1 MSRFP
6 ATRSRNLPTRFSI
19 AMAIAIAF
27 AIGGLPPLPAM
38 AAPCDPPITNPIP
51 CENSK
56 PGTPSSQWNVS
67 GSGDQSIQGFATDLS
82 VNIGQTQFFK
92 VNTPASD
99 YRLEIY
105 RMGYYGGM
113 GARLIA
119 TAQPSVPLPQSQ
131 PSCLFDPPTKLVD
144 CGNWEVSASWA
155 IPSNAVS
162 GIYFAKL
169 VREDGSA
176 GASHVFFVVRDD
188 AGASEILFQTS
199 DPTWQAYNRYGGYS
213 FYYPKIPSRAVK
225 VSYNRPFLTRDC
237 CAADF
242 VFNAEYPMVRWLEA
256 NGYDVSYFTGIDSAR
271 YGNLLPNHELFLSV
285 GHDEYW
291 SGEQRANVEAA
302 RDAGVNLAFFSGNEV
317 FWKTRWEPS
326 MGSSTPHRTLVS
338 YKETFE
344 NNPIDPAD
352 PPTWTGTWRDRRFS
366 PPADGGRPENS
377 LTGTLFM
384 VNGPQADSIEVPAAD
399 GKMRF
404 WRNTSIANLSPG
416 QTATL
421 PKGTLGYEWDVDQDN
436 GSRPAGLFDLSTTT
450 RQLANKYLQNY
461 GTSYGPGTAVHSLTL
476 YRASSGAL
484 VFGAGTVQW
493 PWGLDSNHDRGNLA
507 PDIRMQ
513 QATLNLFADMGVQP
527 STIQSGLVP
536 AAASTDQQAP
546 TSVIQ
551 SPSPGSTVQGGTPI
565 TVSGIAS
572 DAGSGVVGGVEVST
586 DGGQTWHP
594 AAGRTNWTYTWT
606 PQAPGLTM
614 ILSRAVDDSAHLES
628 PSPGVQVTVQPRA
641 CPCSVWS
648 DSTTPTVPSVADT
661 RAVSLGVRFRPLVDG
676 FVTGIRFYKG
686 SGNTGTHVGHL
697 WTNSGTQLG
706 TVTFSGETSSGWQ
719 QAQFSSPI
727 PVTAGTMY
735 VASYHAPSGHYAEDQ
750 NYFATSGVLN
760 WPLEATPDFLP
771 GRNAVYKYGPDQ
783 FPTKGSGS
791 SNNFWVDIAFQQAA
805 QDTQPPT
812 VTGRTPAP
820 GATGVATTTTVT
832 ATFNESVQP
841 GSITFEL
848 RDPQNALV
856 PATVTYDGPTRT
868 ARLTPSSPLAASTIY
883 TASVRATDLAG
894 NQMPSPVTWSF
905 TTALADTQPPT
916 VTGRTPAPEATGVAT
931 TTTAT
936 ATFNESVQPGSIT
949 FELRDPQN
957 TLVLATVTYDDPSRT
972 ARLTPSSPLTA
983 STTYTASVR
992 ATDLVGNQM
1001 PNPVTWSF
1009 TTGTAPPPGTC
1020 PCSIWEAS
1028 VTPVTASVNDAQPV
1042 ELGVRFRSSQD
1053 GYIRGIRFYKGPA
1066 NTGSHVGNLWT
1077 STGALLATVTFS
1089 GETATGWQEA
1099 LFSSPVQVTAGTVY
1113 VASYH
1118 TDVGRY
1124 AEDRGYFTTSGVLN
1138 GPLEALASSDGGNGV
1153 FVYGGSAFPSKT
1165 SRNGNNYWVDVVFT
1179 TTP

>member
-1 MSRFP
+1 MHRRAS
-6 ATRSRNLPTRFSI
+6 TRSRPFTKR
-19 AMAIAIAF
+19 AISVLLMVAF
-27 AIGGLPPLPAM
+27 AVGGLPASPAA
-38 AAPCDPPITNPIP
+38 AAPCDPPVTNPIP

-56 PGTPSSQWNVS
+56 PGTPSAVWDIS
-67 GSGDQSIQGFATDLS
+67 GAGDSSIQGFATDIS
-82 VNIGQTQFFK
+82 VDIGETQSFK
-92 VNTPASD
+92 ITTPASD
-99 YRLEIY
+99 YRLDIY

-119 TAQPSVPLPQSQ
+119 TVEPSVPLPQSQ
-131 PSCLFDPPTKLVD
+131 PACLFDPPTNLVD
-144 CGNWEVSASWA
+144 CGNWSVSASWTVPA
-155 IPSNAVS
+155 DAVS

-169 VREDGSA
+169 IREDGPS

-188 AGASEILFQTS
+188 DGASDMLFQTS
-199 DPTWQAYNRYGGYS
+199 DTTWQAYNQYGGHS
-213 FYYPKIPSRAVK
+213 LYYPRIPSRAVK

-237 CAADF
+237 CSQDF

-256 NGYDVSYFTGIDSAR
+256 NGYDVSYFTGVDSAR
-271 YGNLLPNHELFLSV
+271 YGNLLLGHEVFLSV

-291 SGEQRANVEAA
+291 SGQQRANVEAA
-302 RDAGVNLAFFSGNEV
+302 RDAGVNLGFFSGNEV

-326 MGSSTPHRTLVS
+326 MDSSIPYRTLVT
-338 YKETFE
+338 YKETFA

-366 PPADGGRPENS
+366 PPADGGRPENA

-384 VNGPQADSIEVPAAD
+384 VNGPQSDSIEVPAAD
-399 GKMRF
+399 GKMRL

-421 PKGTLGYEWDVDQDN
+421 PNGTLGYEWDVDLDN

-450 RQLANKYLQNY
+450 RQLANKYLKNY
-461 GTSYGPGTAVHSLTL
+461 GTSYGAGTAVHSLTL

-493 PWGLDSNHDRGNLA
+493 PWGLDSNHDRGNRA
-507 PDIRMQ
+507 PDTRMQ
-513 QATLNLFADMGVQP
+513 QSTLNLFADMGVQP
-527 STIQSGLVP
+527 ATIQPGLVS
-536 AAASTDQQAP
+536 ATASNDQQAP

-551 SPSPGSTVQGGTPI
+551 SPSAGSSVQGGTVVTI
-565 TVSGIAS
+565 SGTAS
-572 DAGSGVVGGVEVST
+572 DTGGGVVGGVEVST
-586 DGGQTWHP
+586 DGGQSWHP
-594 AAGRTNWTYTWT
+594 AVGRASWTYSWT
-606 PQAPGLTM
+606 PQAPGSTI
-614 ILSRAVDDSAHLES
+614 ILSRAVDDSANLGA
-628 PSPGVQVTVQPRA
+628 PSGVQVTVDPRP

-648 DSTTPTVPSVADT
+648 DSTTPSVASVADA

-686 SGNTGTHVGHL
+686 AENTGTHVGHL
-697 WTNSGTQLG
+697 WTDAGAQLG

-719 QAQFSSPI
+719 QALFGSPI

-735 VASYHAPSGHYAEDQ
+735 VASYHTPSGRYAEDQ

-771 GRNAVYKYGPDQ
+771 GRNGLFVYGSDS

-791 SNNFWVDIAFQQAA
+791 SNNFWVDVVFQQSA

-812 VTGRTPAP
+812 VTGRTPVP
-820 GATGVATTTTVT
+820 GATGVATTSTVT

-856 PATVTYDGPTRT
+856 PATVTYDDPTRT
-868 ARLTPSSPLAASTIY
+868 ARLTPSSPLAASTAY

-894 NQMPSPVTWSF
+894 NQMPNPVTWSF
-905 TTALADTQPPT
+905 TTAAADTQPPAIT
-916 VTGRTPAPEATGVAT
+916 AQAPAPGATGVAT
-931 TTTAT
+931 TSTVT
-936 ATFNESVQPGSIT
+936 ATFDESVQPGSIT

-957 TLVLATVTYDDPSRT
+957 ALVPATVTYDDPTRT
-972 ARLTPSSPLTA
+972 ARLTPSSPLAA
-983 STTYTASVR
+983 STAYTASVR
-992 ATDLVGNQM
+992 ATDLAGNQM

-1009 TTGTAPPPGTC
+1009 TTGTAPPPSGC
-1020 PCSIWEAS
+1020 PCSIWNAS
-1028 VTPVTASVNDAQPV
+1028 AAPVTASVSDTQAV

-1053 GYIRGIRFYKGPA
+1053 GYIRGIRFYKGST
-1066 NTGSHVGNLWT
+1066 NTGTHIGHLWT
-1077 STGALLATVTFS
+1077 SSGVLLATVTFTN
-1089 GETATGWQEA
+1089 ETATGWQEA
-1099 LFSSPVQVTAGTVY
+1099 LFSAPVPVTAGTVY

-1124 AEDRGYFTTSGVLN
+1124 AEDKGYFSTSGVVN
-1138 GPLEALASSDGGNGV
+1138 GPLEALASGNGGNGV
-1153 FVYGGSAFPSKT
+1153 FLYGPSAFPSRT